1 VDPEQLHIVKK
12 TSRSLLKDSFAKAS
26 KINTTKLE
34 MHKEE
39 VLRNAVDQKVALEA
53 FVKLVTVCNL
63 LYNYSQW
70 PKLYAF
76 ITAINYTAE
85 DLINLSH
92 SLVQK
97 LCANLYSIYKDIL
110 RKKL

>member
-1 VDPEQLHIVKK
+1 
-12 TSRSLLKDSFAKAS
+12 
-26 KINTTKLE
+26 

-70 PKLYAF
+70 LKLHTF

-92 SLVQK
+92 GLVQK
-97 LCANLYSIYKDIL
+97 LCSNLYFIHKDIL
-110 RKKL
+110 QKKL